1 MTLDPDTHTFSV
13 VLVRDFVKVQCEA
26 CEWYTGY
33 QMNDQRMRRLVKEA
47 ALLHRAE
54 AAKGEE

>member
-1 MTLDPDTHTFSV
+1 MNDPDVHTFSV

-33 QMNDQRMRRLVKEA
+33 QINDQKMRRLVKEA
-47 ALLHRAE
+47 ALLHRAT
-54 AAKGEE
+54 AAREKE

>member
-1 MTLDPDTHTFSV
+1 MNDPDVHTFDV
-13 VLVRDFVKVQCEA
+13 VLVRDFVKVQCKS

-47 ALLHRAE
+47 ALLHRATATLKE
-54 AAKGEE
+54 KL

>member
-1 MTLDPDTHTFSV
+1 VRDPDVHTFDV
-13 VLVRDFVKVQCEA
+13 VRTRDYIRVICEA

-33 QMNDQRMRRLVKEA
+33 QMNDERMRRLVKEA